1 MKKFWII
8 KRGPEGSPGCQKRL
22 TGNDN
27 TIYHKLEEAEDRAQR
42 LTKSE
47 RAQFVVLEVVSCFDV
62 ADVVRVEIEE

>member
-27 TIYHKLEEAEDRAQR
+27 TIYHDLEEAEKRAR
-42 LTKSE
+42 GLARSE
-47 RAQFVVLEVVSCFDV
+47 RNSFVVLEVVSCFDV

>member
-8 KRGPEGSPGCQKRL
+8 KRGPEGSSGTAKRL

-27 TIYHKLEEAEDRAQR
+27 AIYHKLKDAEDRAQGLAR
-42 LTKSE
+42 SE
-47 RAQFVVLEVVSCFDV
+47 RAQFVVMEVVSCFDV